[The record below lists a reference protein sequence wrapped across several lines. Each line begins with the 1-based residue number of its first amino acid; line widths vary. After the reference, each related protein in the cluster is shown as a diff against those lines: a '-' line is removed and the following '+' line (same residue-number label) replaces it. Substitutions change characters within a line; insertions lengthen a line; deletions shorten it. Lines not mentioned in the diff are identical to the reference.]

1 MKSLMIIS
9 IDVEKTFDKIKHPFL
24 MKTLSW
30 LGVEE
35 NFLSLIIPTANII
48 LDGEGLNVFPQEQV
62 QNKDMCSLLL
72 FSLVRRF
79 QLVQ

>member
-9 IDVEKTFDKIKHPFL
+9 TDVEKTFDKIKHPFL

-62 QNKDMCSLLL
+62 QNKDMCSPLL
-72 FSLVRRF
+72 FSLIRRF